1 MILGYCPKS
10 SIDVLPLIGSNR
22 FILTLG
28 FLKFTPQHELLYLKN
43 QNGMQ
48 KYQAGR

>member
-1 MILGYCPKS
+1 MMLLCTKPGM
-10 SIDVLPLIGSNR
+10 DFLPLIGSNR

-28 FLKFTPQHELLYLKN
+28 FLKFTIEHELFHLKG